1 MNKKPKS
8 LSVCILCGGKGERLR
23 PLTKNLPKP
32 LIKIKKKEILA
43 HIVDHLK
50 SFNFNK
56 ILVST
61 GYKHELIRKFFKI
74 KYKNHNVKIVK
85 TGVNKDILYRLKSIL
100 KYVNED
106 LLICYGDTLTNINID
121 KLYNYHKKKNYLA
134 TISTYQLKTEFGIID
149 TNKKTNLVTHY
160 KEKPNLDIWFNIGYI
175 ILNKKILKNM
185 SKFNT
190 FQNYLKY
197 LVDNRLAQSFK
208 HQGLHVTI
216 NTVKE
221 LEDAKKT
228 LSKFEKK

>member
-85 TGVNKDILYRLKSIL
+85 TGVKKDILYRLKSIL

-121 KLYNYHKKKNYLA
+121 KLYNYHKKKI
-134 TISTYQLKTEFGIID
+134 T
-149 TNKKTNLVTHY
+149 
-160 KEKPNLDIWFNIGYI
+160 
-175 ILNKKILKNM
+175 
-185 SKFNT
+185 
-190 FQNYLKY
+190 
-197 LVDNRLAQSFK
+197 
-208 HQGLHVTI
+208 
-216 NTVKE
+216 
-221 LEDAKKT
+221 
-228 LSKFEKK
+228 